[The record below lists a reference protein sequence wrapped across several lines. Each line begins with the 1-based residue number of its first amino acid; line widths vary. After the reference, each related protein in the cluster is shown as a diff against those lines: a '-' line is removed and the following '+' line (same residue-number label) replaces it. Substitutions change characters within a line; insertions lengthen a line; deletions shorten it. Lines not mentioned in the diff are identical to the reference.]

1 MSLLFKKIEGV
12 WCFFDIMAEGRAL
25 IRVWALIH
33 GNTDYQYVNYINKAN
48 LKFLNI

>member
-1 MSLLFKKIEGV
+1 MCPCYLKKLRGCGAFLTLWQRGEHLL
-12 WCFFDIMAEGRAL
+12 
-25 IRVWALIH
+25 VWALIH